1 MSAEDDRKYMG
12 TPVEA
17 KAKLIDA
24 SRAWRALRQP
34 SMDTAAGHKA
44 VDVKECEARFQL
56 ANAALLWL
64 WHEENPSPQETSNEH

>member
-12 TPVEA
+12 TPAEA

-24 SRAWRALRQP
+24 SRAWRMLRQP
-34 SMDTAAGHKA
+34 SIATPAGHAA
-44 VDVKECEARFQL
+44 VDAKEREARFQL

-64 WHEENPSPQETSNEH
+64 WHEENPLTEGATHGR